1 MDDPPASAGGPD
13 EEVAGLNRE
22 EKATAVAEVS
32 SRLEAIDTVIGAD
45 YRGLTVRQIAELRGR
60 LRDAE
65 AEMTVVKNTL
75 ARRAADESGRTGLL
89 QYLDGPTGLVW
100 VNGDPARAA
109 KVLADFARE
118 HPNVFAVKGGL
129 MGPHDLPAAAVG
141 RLASLPSREQLLGQ
155 LASGVASPLTG
166 LASRMSNMI
175 GGLARALSAL
185 RDTMPG
191 AAEAAAEEAA
201 PEPAAEEAAPEPV
214 AEAPPAEP
222 AEQAE
227 ADATD
232 GAAAEAA
239 ADEPAPVEEPA
250 AAEEPAASAE
260 APAEEPAPSDEPAA
274 PEEPPADEQP
284 TADAEAPAGE
294 AEASGDAA
302 TDTES

>member
-1 MDDPPASAGGPD
+1 
-13 EEVAGLNRE
+13 VAGLNRE

-201 PEPAAEEAAPEPV
+201 PEPAAEAPPAEPAEQAEAAEEV
-214 AEAPPAEP
+214 AAEP

>member
-129 MGPHDLPAAAVG
+129 MGIHDLPAAAVG

-201 PEPAAEEAAPEPV
+201 PEPAAEAP
-214 AEAPPAEP
+214 AAEP

-227 ADATD
+227 AAEEV
-232 GAAAEAA
+232 AAEAP

-274 PEEPPADEQP
+274 PEEPRADEQP